1 MIFDLIE
8 DALFNLSHWEGLTCG
23 STRVTQKLDPHS
35 LFEPVVWLLEDD
47 LGRWRGRL
55 AGLAGFFPLTTT
67 SGIAIGVSVVGVEI
81 GCEVSTGIAGR
92 SERTDIICGWQG
104 GGSRKGSRGV

>member
-1 MIFDLIE
+1 MFDLIE
-8 DALFNLSHWEGLTCG
+8 DALFNLSRREALTCG

-47 LGRWRGRL
+47 LGRRWGTLAEL
-55 AGLAGFFPLTTT
+55 AGLFPLTTT
-67 SGIAIGVSVVGVEI
+67 SGIAIGVSVVGVEA

-92 SERTDIICGWQG
+92 SERTDIIRGWQG
-104 GGSRKGSRGV
+104 GGSRKGSGGV